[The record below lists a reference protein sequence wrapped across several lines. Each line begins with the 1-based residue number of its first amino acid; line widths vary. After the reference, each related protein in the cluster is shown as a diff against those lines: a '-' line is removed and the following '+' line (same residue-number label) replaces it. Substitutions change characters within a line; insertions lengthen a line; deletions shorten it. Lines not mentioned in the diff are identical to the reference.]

1 MWQRRMPRIGKFA
14 LSSLLLAGMLTL
26 GAAYVFSSPTRSEL
40 IKTTVMGTGTQIGQR
55 FNMTLDISR
64 YSAPADLQVLSQA
77 FERGQNQGLFDAL
90 AKMKPVGY
98 CTINRN
104 NRYSIRYIQ
113 MVQTPTGRKIQFIT
127 DRQLQFGEGYFD
139 KQSAAFNLAAGEID
153 LDDADKTKSTGFFY
167 PEAKVVVDKQGQ
179 LKFDLVAYPWKLQD
193 IIDWNGT
200 PQIN

>member
-1 MWQRRMPRIGKFA
+1 
-14 LSSLLLAGMLTL
+14 MLTL

-179 LKFDLVAYPWKLQD
+179 LKFDLVAYPWKLLD
-193 IIDWNGT
+193 IIDWKGT